1 MSTRGDGETVNVRRA
16 TVADVAT
23 ISALNADVQAVHAA
37 ALPWLFKTPSAET
50 FPPATA
56 AACSQEMM
64 SWFTSPTSVMR
75 RVSYQ
80 VFEDAASAAADGAR
94 PTRGAP
100 RTPGDGE
107 ICASSRDTLHHL
119 LLPAGDAGS
128 GPRSRVSKGP
138 ARVGSRSYSALLR
151 RKDRWPSAIELRGAA
166 GSDDL
171 NEAV

>member
-1 MSTRGDGETVNVRRA
+1 
-16 TVADVAT
+16 
-23 ISALNADVQAVHAA
+23 
-37 ALPWLFKTPSAET
+37 
-50 FPPATA
+50 
-56 AACSQEMM
+56 M

-94 PTRGAP
+94 RTRGAP

-107 ICASSRDTLHHL
+107 ICASSRDTLHQL

-128 GPRSRVSKGP
+128 GPRSRFSKGP

-151 RKDRWPSAIELRGAA
+151 RKNRWASAIEPEELLVATT
-166 GSDDL
+166 
-171 NEAV
+171 